1 VSGSQVKGEDR
12 FQQLSG
18 PLSLALFVLLRGSD
32 STLLKWLQL
41 RGASIAMDEG
51 IEVISFCNVFFF
63 STLVSGMGLV
73 LLDRRTSCERLKVLT
88 VQEKQLL
95 AWQTVLGFFL
105 APVAYYLALESLGVV
120 QQTLVFSLTVP
131 ASALLASWS
140 LGERHA
146 GQSNGYGAPVNNGY
160 QAYGTPSLT
169 PEQQVQRCN
178 LGRLIGGLGGGAAAY
193 AMSRDDGRSWAIP
206 LGALLGSQVGCNT
219 AAGRGPLP
227 W

>member
-1 VSGSQVKGEDR
+1 MTFFAFQHRWLRPVAVCCLGVSATISALFPPMAEARPWWRSHADQD
-12 FQQLSG
+12 SG
-18 PLSLALFVLLRGSD
+18 PGYSNGYVYG
-32 STLLKWLQL
+32 
-41 RGASIAMDEG
+41 
-51 IEVISFCNVFFF
+51 
-63 STLVSGMGLV
+63 
-73 LLDRRTSCERLKVLT
+73 
-88 VQEKQLL
+88 
-95 AWQTVLGFFL
+95 
-105 APVAYYLALESLGVV
+105 
-120 QQTLVFSLTVP
+120 
-131 ASALLASWS
+131 
-140 LGERHA
+140 
-146 GQSNGYGAPVNNGY
+146 NGYGAPVNNGY